1 MSFSY
6 NSFAA
11 WLDITLDKMLRYRTH
26 VVAGLVGVVLL
37 IAGSIGFNWYW
48 NGMQESAQKEFV
60 ELARYFEAPVVVGS
74 PTRTEGESLQ
84 FASEQEKWAFIAQSY
99 EKAYSRLKRTGVGPM
114 FKVYEA
120 DALLTLGKHD
130 DALAAL
136 ELAVRDVKS
145 REVQDFLKLK
155 VALVRLDGAKS
166 TEAGLAALKTL
177 AADTDSFAHE
187 AALYN
192 LGFYYFAAHDVAQA
206 KNYWQQLMVK
216 YGMQDAKYPS
226 TVAEQVRGKLKLI
239 SSDW

>member
-11 WLDITLDKMLRYRTH
+11 WLDITLDKMLACRRY
-26 VVAGLVGVVLL
+26 VVAGLVGIVLL
-37 IAGSIGFNWYW
+37 IVGSIGFNWYW
-48 NGMQESAQKEFV
+48 HGMQETAQKEFV

-74 PTRTEGESLQ
+74 PSRTEGESLQ
-84 FASEQEKWAFIAQSY
+84 FASEQEKWAFIAQAY
-99 EKAYSRLKRTGVGPM
+99 EKAHNRLKRTGMGPM

-120 DALLTLGKHD
+120 DALLTLGKQD
-130 DALAAL
+130 EALAAL
-136 ELAVRDVKS
+136 EVAVRDVKS

-155 VALVRLDGAKS
+155 VALVRLDNAKS
-166 TEAGLAALKTL
+166 AEAGLTALKTL
-177 AADTDSFAHE
+177 AADTSSFAHE

-192 LGFYYFAAHDVAQA
+192 LGYYYFTAHDAVQA
-206 KNYWQQLMVK
+206 KNYWQQMMVK

-226 TVAEQVRGKLKLI
+226 AYAEQVRGKLKLI